1 MTEPKD
7 SWDKLEIIAKVLTP
21 VVVGIS
27 VYLWNEER
35 TEVNSA
41 TAMVEVAISVLS
53 DIPKGEGGDPL
64 RDWAISVLERPGKPP
79 VLTKDAAAQLRLRAL
94 PEISSATLDTA
105 MQLCSGSFPLSL
117 HPGTSQTEFDVNYLE
132 CISTLLSSL
141 TAQAH

>member
-1 MTEPKD
+1 M
-7 SWDKLEIIAKVLTP
+7 
-21 VVVGIS
+21 
-27 VYLWNEER
+27 
-35 TEVNSA
+35 
-41 TAMVEVAISVLS
+41 LS
-53 DIPKGEGGDPL
+53 DIPKDEGGDPL

-117 HPGTSQTEFDVNYLE
+117 YPGTSHTEFYVNYLE